1 MIIPGPRIG
10 EEAGTMIL
18 NNNLLYQDKYAIH
31 VNEENDTI
39 FYYFDYD
46 VRSAKINMEFQHFH
60 SFYELC
66 IFLCPNAVH
75 FIEGIPYEVQ
85 AFDIVGIGPN
95 RLHKTQYPSGRPCKR
110 LIIQFNI
117 PSHISGLSNEYEQ
130 LVSIFTQKTPIFRFD
145 SELQKRLCAKLNDI
159 YQLAPKTDPMRNL
172 IIHQKFIEF
181 LILLYLNQGS
191 NIYANE
197 TELSEL
203 EQKIYSVAG
212 YIHSHYPDNLTLDF
226 LARTHDLS
234 PSYLSHRFKEVTGF
248 SITDYIQMTRVRNVQ
263 ALLIN
268 TNTPIT
274 EISAP
279 CGFNSFSQFNRVFRK
294 YIGVAPSIYR
304 KQHQIQH

>member
-1 MIIPGPRIG
+1 ML
-10 EEAGTMIL
+10 L
-18 NNNLLYQDKYAIH
+18 NNILLYSDQYAIR

-39 FYYFDYD
+39 FYSFDYD
-46 VRSAKINMEFQHFH
+46 VRSAEVNMEFQHFH
-60 SFYELC
+60 PFFEMC

-85 AFDIVGIGPN
+85 AFDMVGLYPN
-95 RLHKTQYPSGRPCKR
+95 RLHKTEYPPGRPCKR

-130 LVSIFTQKTPIFRFD
+130 LLDIFNRQTPIFRFD
-145 SELQKRLCAKLNDI
+145 SELQKHLCARLNDI
-159 YQLAPKTDPMRNL
+159 YRLAQQNHPMRNL
-172 IIHQKFIEF
+172 RIHQKFIEF
-181 LILLYLNQGS
+181 LILLYLNQHS
-191 NIYANE
+191 NIYTNE
-197 TELSEL
+197 TEMSDL

-212 YIHSHYPDNLTLDF
+212 YIHSHYPENLSLEL
-226 LARTHDLS
+226 LAAKHDLS

-248 SITDYIQMTRVRNVQ
+248 SVTDYIQMTRVRNVQ

-274 EISAP
+274 EISEP

-294 YIGVAPSIYR
+294 YIGMSPSKYR
-304 KQHQIQH
+304 KMHRAQHTGNA